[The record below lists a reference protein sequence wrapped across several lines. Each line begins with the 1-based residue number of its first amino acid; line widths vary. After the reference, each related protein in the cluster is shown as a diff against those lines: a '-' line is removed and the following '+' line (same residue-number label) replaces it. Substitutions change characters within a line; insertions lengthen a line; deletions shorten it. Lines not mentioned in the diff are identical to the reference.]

1 MVVHSLKFQVA
12 QSWYTALYQGWAIIQ
27 YYRDTVIMYLV
38 IIVPCHL
45 LQYRNIVFTV
55 YHDIATIY
63 RNTVM
68 LFAYKSL
75 NTKQILLI
83 SSFNSQKTPIIS
95 D

>member
-1 MVVHSLKFQVA
+1 M
-12 QSWYTALYQGWAIIQ
+12 II
-27 YYRDTVIMYLV
+27 YLV

-45 LQYRNIVFTV
+45 LQYRHIVFKI

-83 SSFNSQKTPIIS
+83 SSFNSQKNTINF
-95 D
+95 

>member
-1 MVVHSLKFQVA
+1 MYNRCTLGMGNN
-12 QSWYTALYQGWAIIQ
+12 TIL
-27 YYRDTVIMYLV
+27 RDTVIIYLV

-45 LQYRNIVFTV
+45 LQYRNIVFTI

-68 LFAYKSL
+68 LFTYKSL

-83 SSFNSQKTPIIS
+83 LSFNSQKNYNF
-95 D
+95 